1 VERRPYLQTQ
11 WQLTDKLSLDAGVRY
26 SSVWFDSNDYYI
38 TPGNGDD
45 SGDASY
51 HKWLPAGSLK
61 YALTDAWNVYLSAGR
76 GFETTINELSYRSDN
91 QSGLNFGLKPSTNDT
106 VEIGSKTRIG
116 NGLFT
121 AALFQTNTDNEIVVD
136 SSSGGRTSYKNAG
149 KTRQGMELGLD
160 QQFGELASEGG
171 LDLAGRDLSHQRLR
185 RQLQRQPHSG
195 DRAQYG
201 LRLLWL
207 SAGAG
212 LVRRQRYSL
221 YERYHGQ

>member
-1 VERRPYLQTQ
+1 MAARRL
-11 WQLTDKLSLDAGVRY
+11 AEVC
-26 SSVWFDSNDYYI
+26 
-38 TPGNGDD
+38 
-45 SGDASY
+45 
-51 HKWLPAGSLK
+51 
-61 YALTDAWNVYLSAGR
+61 LTDAWNVYLSAGR
-76 GFETTINELSYRSDN
+76 GFETPTINELSYRSDN

-149 KTRQGMELGLD
+149 KTRRQGMELGLD

-185 RQLQRQPHSG
+185 RRQLQRQPHSG

-201 LRLLWL
+201 LRLLRL

-221 YERYHGQ
+221 MSDIMAMTKTPPKRLPGRWSA